1 MTNATDR
8 RQIVELVNE
17 ARMAGARLQRICQ
30 ELGIGLNTYRRWSTG
45 TEDQRRHAV
54 HPLPAHAL
62 TPEERQTILDTCHR
76 PEFASLPPA
85 VFVKV
90 VVTVF
95 CLKQLVASSSLFQG
109 ST

>member
-45 TEDQRRHAV
+45 ENFRGRVTDI
-54 HPLPAHAL
+54 PTSLTMSPPMPARWKN
-62 TPEERQTILDTCHR
+62 TRPCCHGIWTWK
-76 PEFASLPPA
+76 LWHW
-85 VFVKV
+85 
-90 VVTVF
+90 
-95 CLKQLVASSSLFQG
+95 KQLMHNSMPSVNL
-109 ST
+109 TLLT